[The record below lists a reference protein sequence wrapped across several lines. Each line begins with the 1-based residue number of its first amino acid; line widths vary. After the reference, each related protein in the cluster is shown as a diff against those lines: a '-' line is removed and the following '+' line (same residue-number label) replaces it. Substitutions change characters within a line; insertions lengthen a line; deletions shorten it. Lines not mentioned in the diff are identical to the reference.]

1 VLSLGA
7 FAFAAPGMLALLLA
21 LPLIYWLLR
30 MIPPLPR
37 LVRFPAIRLL
47 IGLEPT
53 EQTPMKMP
61 WWLLLLRLLLATA
74 LILAVARP
82 LLNPQAD
89 LPGKGPLLLVIDD
102 GWSSAPGWTTRIAH
116 AERLIQR
123 AERANRAVVLTGT
136 APAPIDA
143 PAMRK
148 GAMRPDEARTLLRAF
163 RPKPWPTDRAAAVTV
178 IDQMQVDPSAYV
190 VWLSDGLED
199 DGAAKLSERLSRFDG
214 LQVIV
219 PDQATTPLLLLP
231 PAAEGRDLK
240 VEALRPTA
248 DGPRKV
254 AIQAADEQG
263 RVVAR
268 IDLDFPATSTKGEGT
283 LPAPPELRNR
293 MARLDIEAQ
302 GGAGSMVLLD
312 ERSRRRPVSI
322 LGEQPTANG
331 QPLMQEVYFLEKA
344 LDPYVSL
351 SIGDRETVLT
361 RNTAVLLIPDS
372 AAPSANDRDEIAK
385 WIERGGVAV
394 RFAGPNLAAGND
406 PLVPTPLRLG
416 DRALGGVMS
425 WGQPTALAEFP
436 ANSPFLGIPIP
447 KDVRISQQV
456 LAEPTPDLAD
466 KTWARLTDG
475 TPLVTGEKRGQGYL
489 VLVHTTANTN
499 WSNMALSGLFVNM
512 LQRLVTLSRG
522 VAGDGV
528 NKALKPWR
536 TLDGFGRLG
545 APPAGAQIL
554 PPDADETFKPKPTT
568 PPGLYGDENA
578 QVAFNIGGRVP
589 EPKPLVLPGG
599 VSTDKLSEGG
609 ETDLS
614 RWFLLAALLM
624 LLADLFL
631 SLWLRGLLGRAVRI
645 RSKAGR
651 AAPAALLLLAGA
663 VFFVAPPDADAQVA
677 PTLRLMT
684 PPASGHL
691 PTAWGGTLNTRAQVS
706 SSPSSHDGEVPAQ
719 RVEGSGVSGR
729 FMTPPAFGHLPTS
742 RGGNG
747 ITLVADQAAK
757 PGPPPLTEEQALRG
771 ALDIRLAYIITGD
784 KEVDDISKAG
794 LEGLSEILRNRTSVE
809 PADPVGLDLDKDEP
823 RLYPLIYWAITST
836 QPALSARASAA
847 LDRYLRTGGILFIDT
862 RDQQLAFER
871 PAGGNP
877 DLKRLLGGIETPPL
891 IAMPPDHVLT
901 KSFYLLSDEPGRWT
915 GGKVWIESGNG
926 RVNDGVTTI
935 VIGANDYAGA
945 WAVDPRGRG
954 LMPVSGGEAQ
964 REMAYRFGVNLV
976 MHALTGNYKD
986 DMVHMP
992 DIMQRLRR

>member
-1 VLSLGA
+1 MLSLGA

-74 LILAVARP
+74 LILAIARP

-123 AERANRAVVLTGT
+123 AERAKRPVVLLGT
-136 APAPIDA
+136 APPSLDA
-143 PAMRK
+143 PAIKR
-148 GAMRPDEARTLLRAF
+148 GAMRPDEAHTLLRAF
-163 RPKPWPTDRAAAVTV
+163 RPKPWPTDRAAAARA
-178 IDQMQVDPSAYV
+178 IDQMQVDPAATA

-199 DGAAKLSERLSRFDG
+199 EGAARLTERLRRFDG
-214 LQVIV
+214 LQVV
-219 PDQATTPLLLLP
+219 LPDQATKPLLLLP
-231 PAAEGRDLK
+231 PSPEGRDLK
-240 VEALRPTA
+240 VQALRA
-248 DGPRKV
+248 EANGPRKIAV
-254 AIQAADEQG
+254 RAGDDQG
-263 RVVAR
+263 RVLAR
-268 IDLDFPATSTKGEGT
+268 FDVDFAAGATKGEGT
-283 LPAPPELRNR
+283 LQAPVELRNR
-293 MARLDIEAQ
+293 MARLDIESQ
-302 GGAGSMVLLD
+302 GGAGSTVLLD
-312 ERSRRRPVSI
+312 ERSRRRPVAI
-322 LGEQPTANG
+322 LGERPTAAG
-331 QPLMQEVYFLEKA
+331 QPLLQEVYFLEKA

-351 SIGDRETVLT
+351 TVGDSETVLN
-361 RNTAVLLIPDS
+361 RNTAVLLIPDG
-372 AAPSANDRDEIAK
+372 AAPSAADREEIAK

-394 RFAGPNLAAGND
+394 RFAGPILATGND
-406 PLVPTPLRLG
+406 PLVPVPLRLG

-425 WGQPTALAEFP
+425 WGQPASLAEFP

-489 VLVHTTANTN
+489 VLVHTTANTG
-499 WSNMALSGLFVNM
+499 WSNLALSGLFVDM

-522 VAGDGV
+522 IAGDGV

-545 APPAGAQIL
+545 APPAGAQML
-554 PPDADETFKPKPTT
+554 PADANQSFKPTPTT
-568 PPGLYGDENA
+568 PPGFYGDENA
-578 QVAFNIGGRVP
+578 QVAFNIGGHVP

-599 VSTDKLSEGG
+599 VATDTLSEGG

-614 RWFLLAALLM
+614 KWFLLAALVL

-631 SLWLRGLLGRAVRI
+631 SLWMRGLLGRALRFGK
-645 RSKAGR
+645 RPAG
-651 AAPAALLLLAGA
+651 AAPAALLLL
-663 VFFVAPPDADAQVA
+663 VAAASFATLAPAPDAAAQQLK
-677 PTLRLMT
+677 P
-684 PPASGHL
+684 
-691 PTAWGGTLNTRAQVS
+691 
-706 SSPSSHDGEVPAQ
+706 
-719 RVEGSGVSGR
+719 
-729 FMTPPAFGHLPTS
+729 
-742 RGGNG
+742 
-747 ITLVADQAAK
+747 TLVADQQAK
-757 PGPPPLTEEQALRG
+757 PGPPPLTEEQALKG
-771 ALDIRLAYIITGD
+771 ALDIRLAYIVTGD
-784 KEVDDISKAG
+784 KEVDDISRAG
-794 LEGLSEILRNRTSVE
+794 LEGLSEVLRNRTSVE
-809 PADPVGLDLDKDEP
+809 PADPVGIDLEKDEP
-823 RLYPLIYWAITST
+823 RLYPLIYWPITST
-836 QPALSARASAA
+836 QPNLSPRASAA
-847 LDRYLRTGGILFIDT
+847 LDRYLRTGGIVFIDT
-862 RDQQLAFER
+862 RDQQMSFDR
-871 PAGGNP
+871 RSGGNP
-877 DLKRLLGGIETPPL
+877 DLKRLLSGIETPPL
-891 IAMPPDHVLT
+891 ITMPPDHVLT
-901 KSFYLLSDEPGRWT
+901 KSFYLLSDMPGRWA
-915 GGKVWIESGNG
+915 GGKLWIEAGNG

-935 VIGANDYAGA
+935 VIGSNDYAGA
-945 WAVDPRGRG
+945 WAVDQRGRG
-954 LMPVSGGEAQ
+954 LLPVTPGSETQ

-986 DMVHMP
+986 DQVHLQ

>member
-123 AERANRAVVLTGT
+123 AERAQRPVVLAGT
-136 APAPIDA
+136 APAPLDA
-143 PAMRK
+143 PAIRK

-163 RPKPWPTDRAAAVTV
+163 RPKPWPTDRAAAVTT
-178 IDQMQVDPSAYV
+178 IDQMQVDPGAYV
-190 VWLSDGLED
+190 VWLSDGLD
-199 DGAAKLSERLSRFDG
+199 DEGAAKLTERLRRFDG
-214 LQVIV
+214 MQVIV

-231 PAAEGRDLK
+231 PAPEGRDLK
-240 VEALRPTA
+240 VQALRPVA

-263 RVVAR
+263 RTVAR
-268 IDLDFPATSTKGEGT
+268 IDLDFAATSTKGEGT

-322 LGEQPTANG
+322 LGERPTATG
-331 QPLMQEVYFLEKA
+331 QPLMQEVYFLERA

-351 SIGDRETVLT
+351 TIGDRETVLT
-361 RNTAVLLIPDS
+361 RNTAVLLIPDG

-394 RFAGPNLAAGND
+394 RFAGPNLATGND
-406 PLVPTPLRLG
+406 PLVPTRLRLG

-489 VLVHTTANTN
+489 VLVHTTANTS

-578 QVAFNIGGRVP
+578 QVAFNIGGRVG

-631 SLWLRGLLGRAVRI
+631 SLWLRGLLGRAVRFGG
-645 RSKAGR
+645 KAGG

-663 VFFVAPPDADAQVA
+663 SFLVLAPAPNARAEVAHSFASPSSHEGEVPAKRAEGS
-677 PTLRLMT
+677 RLMT
-684 PPASGHL
+684 PPA
-691 PTAWGGTLNTRAQVS
+691 P
-706 SSPSSHDGEVPAQ
+706 SPEKW
-719 RVEGSGVSGR
+719 
-729 FMTPPAFGHLPTS
+729 GHLPTS
-742 RGGNG
+742 WGGNG
-747 ITLVADQAAK
+747 RLKPTLVADQAAK
-757 PGPPPLTEEQALRG
+757 PGPPPLSEEQALRG
-771 ALDIRLAYIITGD
+771 SLDIRLAYIVTGD
-784 KEVDDISKAG
+784 KEVDDIAKSG

-809 PADPVGLDLDKDEP
+809 PADPVGLDLEKDEP

-862 RDQQLAFER
+862 RDQQLSFDR

-901 KSFYLLSDEPGRWT
+901 KSFYLLSDMPGRWA
-915 GGKVWIESGNG
+915 GGKIWIESGNG

-945 WAVDPRGRG
+945 WAVDQRGRG
-954 LMPVSGGEAQ
+954 LLPVTPGSETQ
-964 REMAYRFGVNLV
+964 REMAYRVGVNLV

-986 DMVHMP
+986 DMVHLP

>member
-1 VLSLGA
+1 MLSLGA

-30 MIPPLPR
+30 MIPPLPK

-53 EQTPMKMP
+53 EQTPSKMP

-89 LPGKGPLLLVIDD
+89 LPGKGPLMLVIDD

-123 AERANRAVVLTGT
+123 AERANRPVVLTGT
-136 APAPIDA
+136 APAPLDA

-163 RPKPWPTDRAAAVTV
+163 RPKPWPTDRAAAVTA
-178 IDQMQVDPSAYV
+178 IDQMQVDPGAYV
-190 VWLSDGLED
+190 MWLSDGLD
-199 DGAAKLSERLSRFDG
+199 DEGAAKLTERLRRFDG

-240 VEALRPTA
+240 VQALRPVA

-254 AIQAADEQG
+254 AVQAADEQG

-268 IDLDFPATSTKGEGT
+268 IDLDFAATATKGEGT

-322 LGEQPTANG
+322 LGERPTATG
-331 QPLMQEVYFLEKA
+331 QPLMQEVYFLERA

-351 SIGDRETVLT
+351 TIGDRETVLT
-361 RNTAVLLIPDS
+361 RNTAVLLIPDG

-394 RFAGPNLAAGND
+394 RFAGPNLASGND
-406 PLVPTPLRLG
+406 PLVPTRLRLG

-554 PPDADETFKPKPTT
+554 PADADETFKPKPTT

-631 SLWLRGLLGRAVRI
+631 SLWLRGLLGKAVRFGG
-645 RSKAGR
+645 KAGR
-651 AAPAALLLLAGA
+651 AAPAALLIGAA
-663 VFFVAPPDADAQVA
+663 VFLAAPPESSAQQA
-677 PTLRLMT
+677 PL
-684 PPASGHL
+684 
-691 PTAWGGTLNTRAQVS
+691 
-706 SSPSSHDGEVPAQ
+706 
-719 RVEGSGVSGR
+719 
-729 FMTPPAFGHLPTS
+729 
-742 RGGNG
+742 
-747 ITLVADQAAK
+747 ILVADQPAK
-757 PGPPPLTEEQALRG
+757 PGPPPLTEEQALKG
-771 ALDIRLAYIITGD
+771 SLDIRLAYIVTGD

-809 PADPVGLDLDKDEP
+809 PADPVGLDLEKDEP
-823 RLYPLIYWAITST
+823 RLYPLIYWPITST
-836 QPALSARASAA
+836 QPALSAKASAS

-862 RDQQLAFER
+862 RDQQLTFDR

-891 IAMPPDHVLT
+891 IGMPADHVLT
-901 KSFYLLSDEPGRWT
+901 KAFYLLSDEPGRWT
-915 GGKVWIESGNG
+915 GGKLWIESGNG

-945 WAVDPRGRG
+945 WAVDQRGRG
-954 LMPVSGGEAQ
+954 MMPVAGGETQ